1 MTEQNNTSGNKI
13 SFGKLFW
20 PSFLAVFI
28 AGLVG
33 MIFFFLVLGGIIGSF
48 SEFGPEPMA
57 LKDKTIL
64 HLKLNGTILEKGK

>member
-1 MTEQNNTSGNKI
+1 MSEQRI

-33 MIFFFLVLGGIIGSF
+33 MIFFFLILGGIIGSF
-48 SEFGPEPMA
+48 GEFGPEPLA
-57 LKDKTIL
+57 LQDKTVL
-64 HLKLNGTILEKGK
+64 HLKLAGTIQDESDVNI